1 MKIMKAYSQQYVTSR
16 FTELGKDY
24 IKDQKI

>member
-1 MKIMKAYSQQYVTSR
+1 MILLS

-24 IKDQKI
+24 ISNNSKKSVADKNKFV